1 MSEVTPKQAD
11 ELRRIVVEMREKALR
26 ILSK

>member
-1 MSEVTPKQAD
+1 MSEVTPKQAN